1 MDDWYLRS
9 QLGKF
14 RSGVRGANPKD
25 VTGLQMRPMAMTLK
39 DDKAVSDV
47 VAHIATLSGGH

>member
-1 MDDWYLRS
+1 
-9 QLGKF
+9 
-14 RSGVRGANPKD
+14 
-25 VTGLQMRPMAMTLK
+25 MAMTLK